1 MFFKLEAWSNPI
13 RLLCAIAFA
22 CLLLAGPKPAMAE
35 RGAAVAPPSFWDPAH
50 RLQKPDLHGVRQLRF
65 VTEDDY
71 PPFNFALPDGQ
82 VAGFNVDL
90 ARAICEELELA
101 CTIQRRRWDLLI
113 PALNDNSA
121 DAAIA
126 SLAINAENRALV
138 DFTAPY
144 YMTPGRFVMRRDT
157 TLGAATPEALE
168 DRLIA
173 VVSDSAHEAYLKAF
187 FPKSRLAPFENAAL
201 ARIALKTG
209 RVNALFGDAI
219 SSSFWL
225 NGANSEGCCAFK
237 GGPYVDARF
246 FGEGAAI
253 AVKKGSKA
261 LRLALDYALAQLARR
276 GTYAELYLKYF
287 PISPF

>member
-1 MFFKLEAWSNPI
+1 MH
-13 RLLCAIAFA
+13 
-22 CLLLAGPKPAMAE
+22 
-35 RGAAVAPPSFWDPAH
+35 DPAAP
-50 RLQKPDLHGVRQLRF
+50 L
-65 VTEDDY
+65 
-71 PPFNFALPDGQ
+71 
-82 VAGFNVDL
+82 
-90 ARAICEELELA
+90 
-101 CTIQRRRWDLLI
+101 DLLI

-225 NGANSEGCCAFK
+225 NGANSGRMLRVQ
-237 GGPYVDARF
+237 GR
-246 FGEGAAI
+246 
-253 AVKKGSKA
+253 A
-261 LRLALDYALAQLARR
+261 LRRCALFWRR
-276 GTYAELYLKYF
+276 GGHRREEGLQSVAPRARLRSGSARSPRNLRGALPEIF
-287 PISPF
+287 SDQPILSSRSVIHTIYHGRSGLTCLS